1 MKNTLGFII
10 FVLAVLGF
18 LFTISGK
25 RYARVPDNT
34 SHKTITDA
42 TACMGCHGAG
52 REAPLK
58 ETHPP
63 KYECFKCHKVKRV
76 QQ

>member
-1 MKNTLGFII
+1 MKSTVSFVI

-18 LFTISGK
+18 LFLISGK
-25 RYARVPDNT
+25 RYPQIPADARHRAVTEN
-34 SHKTITDA
+34 
-42 TACMGCHGAG
+42 TACMGCHGPDK
-52 REAPLK
+52 EDKLK

-76 QQ
+76 Q